1 MNSQGVR
8 ARARRWRLRQAD
20 ALAVW
25 LCGHEHPGLA
35 LLVWKA
41 SGAL

>member
-1 MNSQGVR
+1 MSSRAWR

-25 LCGHEHPGLA
+25 LCKHEHPGLA